1 MASLIYTG
9 YKDEKLD
16 MNIADYTE
24 GGIGALVGAGLA
36 ILGFRSRLNNIE
48 ANHQEFKMETQSMF
62 KEIRDDIKTLIEKT
76 GHRRTDDSG

>member
-1 MASLIYTG
+1 MARLAYIGSE
-9 YKDEKLD
+9 DEKLD

-36 ILGFRSRLNNIE
+36 ILGFKSRLNNIE
-48 ANHQEFKMETQSMF
+48 AKHQEFKIETQSMF

-76 GHRRTDDSG
+76 GHRRSDDSG